1 MWIGTNKGL
10 AILDINN
17 EKIIDLTYIL
27 NNIGMMDKFIRAIYE
42 DSQGNYYIGCFL
54 EGGLIKIDP
63 NTKTCKIYQNDEHD
77 NYSISNNSIRYIT
90 EDLDGNILVG
100 TSHGIN
106 ILDLKTDKFKHYTE
120 NDGLINNTIYGILV
134 DKNNDIWMSTNGG
147 ISKLSVKKST
157 FENFTVADGLQ
168 SNEFNGRACFKSEDG
183 YMYFGGINGFNVI
196 NIDNVELS
204 IFKPKVIFDNFEI
217 NGVNKKDIS
226 NIELEY
232 NQNNIKI
239 GFFTSDY
246 KNTKTA
252 KYYYKL
258 EGVKSL
264 EEKWNIANSNSLV
277 FANLEPGDY
286 TLKIKTLTSHG
297 IVSEISSVS
306 FTIKPPIWKSK
317 YAIFI
322 YYILIILFIY
332 AYANKVNKLDKL
344 VNKRT
349 CELRKEMEKNE
360 ELFNQVLMLE
370 QNKNNYFVNLSHEL
384 RTPLNIL
391 SSINQLIKSFVKNDK
406 FIPNEKLAHYM
417 EIMDRN
423 CDRLLNL
430 INNLI
435 DYAKIENNNYTINK
449 RSVNI
454 VYLVEE
460 TVLDMKDYI
469 EEKGLELIFDT
480 DVEEKLIMCD
490 KLDIERCIINLVSN
504 AVKFTPIGGL
514 IKVLVEDLDN
524 KVKIIVK
531 DNGIGISEENQKK
544 IFDRFNQ
551 VVDEN
556 SEEKGGSGLGLTIT
570 KQLII
575 LHGGEIYVNS
585 EVGSGSEFIII
596 LPV

>member
-1 MWIGTNKGL
+1 M
-10 AILDINN
+10 
-17 EKIIDLTYIL
+17 
-27 NNIGMMDKFIRAIYE
+27 
-42 DSQGNYYIGCFL
+42 
-54 EGGLIKIDP
+54 
-63 NTKTCKIYQNDEHD
+63 
-77 NYSISNNSIRYIT
+77 
-90 EDLDGNILVG
+90 
-100 TSHGIN
+100 
-106 ILDLKTDKFKHYTE
+106 
-120 NDGLINNTIYGILV
+120 
-134 DKNNDIWMSTNGG
+134 
-147 ISKLSVKKST
+147 
-157 FENFTVADGLQ
+157 
-168 SNEFNGRACFKSEDG
+168 
-183 YMYFGGINGFNVI
+183 
-196 NIDNVELS
+196 
-204 IFKPKVIFDNFEI
+204 
-217 NGVNKKDIS
+217 
-226 NIELEY
+226 
-232 NQNNIKI
+232 
-239 GFFTSDY
+239 
-246 KNTKTA
+246 
-252 KYYYKL
+252 
-258 EGVKSL
+258 
-264 EEKWNIANSNSLV
+264 
-277 FANLEPGDY
+277 
-286 TLKIKTLTSHG
+286 
-297 IVSEISSVS
+297 
-306 FTIKPPIWKSK
+306 
-317 YAIFI
+317 
-322 YYILIILFIY
+322 
-332 AYANKVNKLDKL
+332 DKL

-384 RTPLNIL
+384 RTSLNIL

>member
-1 MWIGTNKGL
+1 WIGTNKGL

-514 IKVLVEDLDN
+514 IEVLVEDLDN